1 MCMNNNLIQLFEE
14 ARWSGLSAE
23 ERLNALRCL
32 EAQSA
37 MEEGRA
43 PLDVRVMGEQEAQG
57 GMLGYYDH
65 RTRGMFLHPRYLHS
79 GGLNLG
85 DFGAGAAVRTVLHE
99 GLHGFQWA
107 SVAMGSD
114 RVPAQQLLEWAVNQC
129 CYFAGNGSDDR
140 TLALY
145 FFQPVELDARR
156 HAREKAAQLLSRLEG
171 LTGRADEAFRRSMD
185 VDRRTEEMVREI
197 GRRGLTPQILDSA
210 ESRARMAFYR
220 YNPRVDAGGVHI
232 FHEAREAL
240 FPNGIRSIPVGY
252 NLPPQYGWGGD
263 GLAASFDPIR
273 SGLCGGAM
281 PGSRGLPGMY

>member
-99 GLHGFQWA
+99 GRHGFQWA
-107 SVAMGSD
+107 SVAMG
-114 RVPAQQLLEWAVNQC
+114 RRRAEP
-129 CYFAGNGSDDR
+129 
-140 TLALY
+140 TL
-145 FFQPVELDARR
+145 
-156 HAREKAAQLLSRLEG
+156 
-171 LTGRADEAFRRSMD
+171 
-185 VDRRTEEMVREI
+185 
-197 GRRGLTPQILDSA
+197 
-210 ESRARMAFYR
+210 RAR
-220 YNPRVDAGGVHI
+220 
-232 FHEAREAL
+232 L
-240 FPNGIRSIPVGY
+240 TSIS
-252 NLPPQYGWGGD
+252 
-263 GLAASFDPIR
+263 AASRGMSARVSTPR
-273 SGLCGGAM
+273 PSSETMSSSNTVRMASGKNA
-281 PGSRGLPGMY
+281 